1 MNEENPS
8 TLNFLDDT
16 QYIGTVKNNRITGEG
31 KYIFKNGDI
40 GQVVNGLRYEFGVFK
55 SYHI

>member
-31 KYIFKNGDI
+31 KCIFKNGDI